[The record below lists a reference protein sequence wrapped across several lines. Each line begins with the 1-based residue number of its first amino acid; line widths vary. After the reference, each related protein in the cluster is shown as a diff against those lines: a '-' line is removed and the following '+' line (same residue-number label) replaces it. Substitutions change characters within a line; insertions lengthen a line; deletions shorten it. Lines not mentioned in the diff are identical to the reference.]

1 MVIML
6 IIAHD
11 MKENSLVNANR
22 FESDPETQDTSK
34 ASQNNRILQ
43 ILHNYWQHRLF
54 FHWNQIPLQ
63 LIEQIVDF
71 IEFTIHT
78 FTDFTNKENKWKW
91 TAHIKWER
99 WLYLRIVHVMR
110 LEIGRKVNENKCPN
124 VVNWL

>member
-43 ILHNYWQHRLF
+43 IHHNYWQHRLS

-78 FTDFTNKENKWKW
+78 FTDFTNKEN
-91 TAHIKWER
+91 E
-99 WLYLRIVHVMR
+99 
-110 LEIGRKVNENKCPN
+110 
-124 VVNWL
+124 